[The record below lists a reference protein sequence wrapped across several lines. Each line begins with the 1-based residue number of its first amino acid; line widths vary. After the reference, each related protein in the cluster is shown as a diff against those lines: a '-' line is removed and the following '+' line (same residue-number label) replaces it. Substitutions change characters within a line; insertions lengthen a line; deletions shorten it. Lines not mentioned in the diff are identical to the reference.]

1 MSGGSRRED
10 NRVTSV
16 LVWTDV
22 EVSRGTVFL

>member
-1 MSGGSRRED
+1 MSGDNRED